1 MLREITSKDFY
12 VYVSFNDYYEFSG
25 LKATKYHYK
34 S

>member
-1 MLREITSKDFY
+1 MLREITSKDFNFY
-12 VYVSFNDYYEFSG
+12 VRFYDYYEFSG